1 MHSPVF
7 RTATLD
13 DVDACYAIEIESY
26 EGMKRQQKKNS
37 NTSSA
42 ISRRFYVWN

>member
-26 EGMKRQQKKNS
+26 EGDEAATKEK
-37 NTSSA
+37 
-42 ISRRFYVWN
+42 

>member
-13 DVDACYAIEIESY
+13 DVDRCYAIEVGSY
-26 EGMKRQQKKNS
+26 EGDEAATKEKIATRIQ
-37 NTSSA
+37 
-42 ISRRFYVWN
+42 